1 MTTPEPELPGY
12 SLRPSL
18 ASQATAERS
27 ERVYSLESKGRRW
40 ISMFVKS
47 RSTNPTLAPLFLE
60 HDVISGRVELNLDK
74 SETFKAVTI
83 SVSFVRLFGISKRL
97 IDIGGQVQ
105 AGTTSVGQEE
115 LLFLDISQ
123 DLWRP
128 AFTEGGKPSS
138 SKLKGRYSWPFTFT
152 LPSEVLVSEAKFKGK
167 QGTYYLPPTFSERAS
182 PAYIDYR
189 LCVTIKRGALRVNQ
203 TYVVQVSL
211 FV

>member
-60 HDVISGRVELNLDK
+60 HDIISGRVELDLDK

-83 SVSFVRLFGISKRL
+83 SVSFVRLFGKRL
-97 IDIGGQVQ
+97 IDIGG
-105 AGTTSVGQEE
+105 
-115 LLFLDISQ
+115 
-123 DLWRP
+123 
-128 AFTEGGKPSS
+128 
-138 SKLKGRYSWPFTFT
+138 
-152 LPSEVLVSEAKFKGK
+152 
-167 QGTYYLPPTFSERAS
+167 
-182 PAYIDYR
+182 
-189 LCVTIKRGALRVNQ
+189 
-203 TYVVQVSL
+203 
-211 FV
+211 